1 MNAAV
6 NYLLLLTADTLTGG
20 GTRRLRQG
28 LGALLGGLWAA
39 GVWLPHLGWLA
50 SLPGRLLGW
59 AGLCLVC
66 FGWRSP
72 AWKRWLWFFG
82 VCCAFAGMVLA
93 AVSLLQLPARWQAG
107 RVYYRISGP
116 LLIGLAAGLLL
127 LCRLCLDCFAR
138 HRGRELTVLTL
149 ALGERRTACVALR
162 DNGNTLREPLTGAPV
177 LVARW
182 QVADRLLPELG
193 LTPEALQAPATL
205 MAALGER
212 APALQ
217 TRLIPYRAVGTA
229 GGLLLA
235 IRLDQ
240 ITENGR
246 PLRTRLMAL
255 SPTAISTGGAWEAL
269 TFL

>member
-82 VCCAFAGMVLA
+82 VCCAFAGIVLA

-162 DNGNTLREPLTGAPV
+162 DHGNTLREPLTGAPV

-193 LTPEALQAPATL
+193 LTPEALGAPAAL

-212 APALQ
+212 APELQ